1 MISYCVLNSKIYLSI
16 LLLIFQY
23 LQVQLKSC

>member
-1 MISYCVLNSKIYLSI
+1 MISYCVLNSKIHLSV